1 LFFPTTYCNFKCVY
15 CAHSLGLDAMKKT
28 YDFVP
33 ENMSMETY
41 GKFIHQMKK
50 FPDKLKMLCLMGQ
63 GEPLIN
69 KDIPVMVKMA
79 KDAEI
84 AERVEIISNGSLLDK
99 TMSDRLIEAGLDT
112 LRISL
117 QGLNSKNI
125 KTYAALI
132 LISMILW
139 TIYDIF
145 MHIKTTQIYL

>member
-1 LFFPTTYCNFKCVY
+1 
-15 CAHSLGLDAMKKT
+15 
-28 YDFVP
+28 
-33 ENMSMETY
+33 
-41 GKFIHQMKK
+41 
-50 FPDKLKMLCLMGQ
+50 
-63 GEPLIN
+63 LIN

>member
-1 LFFPTTYCNFKCVY
+1 MFN
-15 CAHSLGLDAMKKT
+15 
-28 YDFVP
+28 
-33 ENMSMETY
+33 
-41 GKFIHQMKK
+41 
-50 FPDKLKMLCLMGQ
+50 GQ

-117 QGLNSKNI
+117 QGLNSKKYKDICGANI
-125 KTYAALI
+125 NFDD
-132 LISMILW
+132 LW

>member
-1 LFFPTTYCNFKCVY
+1 
-15 CAHSLGLDAMKKT
+15 M
-28 YDFVP
+28 
-33 ENMSMETY
+33 
-41 GKFIHQMKK
+41 
-50 FPDKLKMLCLMGQ
+50 
-63 GEPLIN
+63 IN

-139 TIYDIF
+139 TIYDILC
-145 MHIKTTQIYL
+145 T

>member
-1 LFFPTTYCNFKCVY
+1 
-15 CAHSLGLDAMKKT
+15 M
-28 YDFVP
+28 
-33 ENMSMETY
+33 
-41 GKFIHQMKK
+41 
-50 FPDKLKMLCLMGQ
+50 LMGQ

>member
-1 LFFPTTYCNFKCVY
+1 
-15 CAHSLGLDAMKKT
+15 
-28 YDFVP
+28 
-33 ENMSMETY
+33 
-41 GKFIHQMKK
+41 
-50 FPDKLKMLCLMGQ
+50 
-63 GEPLIN
+63 LIN

-117 QGLNSKNI
+117 QGLNSK
-125 KTYAALI
+125 KLI

>member
-1 LFFPTTYCNFKCVY
+1 
-15 CAHSLGLDAMKKT
+15 MKKT

-84 AERVEIISNGSLLDK
+84 AERVEIISNGSLHQIFRRAIVIIL
-99 TMSDRLIEAGLDT
+99 
-112 LRISL
+112 LR
-117 QGLNSKNI
+117 NI
-125 KTYAALI
+125 VQNHFLI
-132 LISMILW
+132 LSPIL
-139 TIYDIF
+139 
-145 MHIKTTQIYL
+145 